1 MDNICTNDLITDRL
15 SGLVIDD
22 VSDHLPVFNIIK
34 ININKSQGEKKCF
47 KMTNIP
53 NFENFK
59 TELNN
64 HDWNIIYKKN
74 DVNLT
79 YDCFIETIKNI
90 YDRNLHVKKFICV
103 KRKTISHELLKA
115 FRMHV
120 KRKVIYTGDLSD
132 VG

>member
-1 MDNICTNDLITDRL
+1 MVR
-15 SGLVIDD
+15 
-22 VSDHLPVFNIIK
+22 
-34 ININKSQGEKKCF
+34 KKCF
-47 KMTNIP
+47 KMNNIP
-53 NFENFK
+53 NFENLK

-64 HDWNIIYKKN
+64 HDWNIIYENN

-90 YDRNLHVKKFICV
+90 YDRNCTRKKFICV
-103 KRKTISHELLKA
+103 KRKTISHELLNA

-120 KRKVIYTGDLSD
+120 KRKVLYTGDLSD